1 MRRTR
6 YLPKISTRMIECDL
20 STLFLKKREMETA
33 IEASIGTFHPSN
45 QFEVAGENYTVCLGD
60 YI

>member
-1 MRRTR
+1 
-6 YLPKISTRMIECDL
+6 MIECDL